1 MNLSQAFN
9 SLGTAIAPIIGAAF
23 ILSGKV
29 KSAEEIEAL
38 SESAKE
44 TYLISEA
51 AAVQTPFLGIAGF
64 ILILALAFAFFK
76 LPKILQESPSGGY
89 GLVLKKPSLVMGA
102 IGIFVYV
109 GAEVAIGSYLVN
121 YFIDMDMATAIKN
134 SDFMSSI
141 SETVLGDSLSNVSN
155 LAIVGAFVTFYWSG
169 AMIGRFIGAYLTKI
183 LQPAKV
189 LAAFAIGA
197 MLMVT
202 ISMSSTG
209 FIAMWTIL
217 SVGLF
222 NSIMFPT
229 IFTLAIDG
237 LDDLKPQAS
246 GVLCTMIVGGA
257 LIPPLYGKLTDN
269 FGFKAALVLVLICY
283 AYIFFYGRMRA
294 RMT

>member
-1 MNLSQAFN
+1 MLAYFTLAGGITILQVAANPYVAALGFEIGASSRLNLSQAFN

-169 AMIGRFIGAYLTKI
+169 AMIG
-183 LQPAKV
+183 
-189 LAAFAIGA
+189 
-197 MLMVT
+197 
-202 ISMSSTG
+202 
-209 FIAMWTIL
+209 
-217 SVGLF
+217 
-222 NSIMFPT
+222 
-229 IFTLAIDG
+229 
-237 LDDLKPQAS
+237 
-246 GVLCTMIVGGA
+246 
-257 LIPPLYGKLTDN
+257 
-269 FGFKAALVLVLICY
+269 
-283 AYIFFYGRMRA
+283 
-294 RMT
+294 